1 MRRIIILAAAAAAAL
16 ALAGCS
22 QDDITSFQS
31 AQSQLAE
38 DPAALDGLFQAEI
51 TFCER
56 VTRSGRPLRPLDSV
70 VIGEGNDVHG
80 HVAFANAEP
89 GRLYS
94 LHLVWRKP
102 DGGKLFRRW
111 YDVVVEEGEDGFTAK
126 VTRRKAEDLTY
137 RRTSTQTADEPGF
150 QLSSKLGSTTSGGA
164 PREPGEYIFTV
175 YLHREVLLERRIA
188 LVEG

>member
-1 MRRIIILAAAAAAAL
+1 MRRIIILAAAAAAVL
-16 ALAGCS
+16 ALAGCG
-22 QDDITSFQS
+22 QDDITCFQS
-31 AQSQLAE
+31 AQARLAE
-38 DPAALDGLFQAEI
+38 DPQALDGLFQAEI

-56 VTRSGRPLRPLDSV
+56 VTKSGRPLRETDRV

-89 GRLYS
+89 GKLYS

-111 YDVVVEEGEDGFTAK
+111 YDVVVEEGEDGYTAAI
-126 VTRRKAEDLTY
+126 TRRKSDDLTY
-137 RRTSTQTADEPGF
+137 RRTRTRTSDEPGF
-150 QLSSKLGSTTSGGA
+150 TLSTRLRSTKSGGV
-164 PREPGEYIFTV
+164 PRDPGEYIFSV
-175 YLHREVLLERRIA
+175 YLHRELMLERRIA